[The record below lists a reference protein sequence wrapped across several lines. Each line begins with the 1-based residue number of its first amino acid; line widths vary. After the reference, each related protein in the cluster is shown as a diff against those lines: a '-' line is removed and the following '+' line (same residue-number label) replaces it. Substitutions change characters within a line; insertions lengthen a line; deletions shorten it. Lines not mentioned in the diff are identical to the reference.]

1 MNDLSISTT
10 QATSSVETRYGLPA
24 EVRYCVRCVMSNQ
37 RPCSTIEY
45 AHTPLSR
52 KRTLNIDGE
61 GVCDA
66 CRMAERKD
74 ATDWKARRAELVEL
88 CARYRG
94 FGTYDCIVPGS
105 GGKDSFYAAHMLRA
119 EFGMNPLLVTWAPHL
134 YTDVG
139 RRNLQ
144 AWQALGDHMLVT
156 PRTVTHRILTRL
168 ALDNLFHPFQPFIV
182 GQKVLA
188 PGIAQ
193 RMGIP
198 LVFYGESEQEYGDP
212 LDRSQREQALWQER
226 GSMHLSGM
234 PISDLPLTRSE
245 VQMYLPAPVSSVQ
258 VHYLGYYLR
267 WHPQGS
273 YYAAAEHGFEAAPER
288 TPGTYSRYNS
298 IDDKLD
304 DLHYWTTWIK
314 FGIGRATYDASQ
326 EIRNGDITREE
337 GVELVRRYDG
347 EWPGR
352 FATEVAA
359 YLSPP
364 GTHPI
369 EDLLEYVMLLGERF
383 RSPHLWD
390 GENPRYRVA

>member
-1 MNDLSISTT
+1 MQQTSTPK
-10 QATSSVETRYGLPA
+10 YGLPA
-24 EVRYCVRCVMSNQ
+24 DVRFCVRCVMSNQ
-37 RPCSTIEY
+37 RPCSTVEY
-45 AHTPLSR
+45 QHKPTSI

-66 CRMAERKD
+66 CRMAERKER
-74 ATDWKARRAELVEL
+74 TDWDARRAELVDL
-88 CARYRG
+88 CSRYRG

-105 GGKDSFYAAHMLRA
+105 GGKDSFYAAHMLRT
-119 EFGMNPLLVTWAPHL
+119 EFGMKPLLVTWAPHL

-139 RRNLQ
+139 WRNLQ
-144 AWQALGDHMLVT
+144 RWQAFGDHMLVT
-156 PRTVTHRILTRL
+156 PKTLTHRILTRL

-188 PGIAQ
+188 PTIAQ

-212 LDRSQREQALWQER
+212 LDRSHRQQALWKEYSN
-226 GSMHLSGM
+226 GVHLSGVQ
-234 PISDLPLTRSE
+234 IKDLPLTKTDLE
-245 VQMYLPAPVSSVQ
+245 MYLPPPSASVQ

-267 WHPQGS
+267 WHPQSS
-273 YYAAAEHGFEAAPER
+273 YYAAVEQGFEAAPER

-298 IDDKLD
+298 LDDKLD

-326 EIRNGDITREE
+326 EIRNGDITRDE

-347 EWPGR
+347 EWPFR
-352 FATEVAA
+352 FAVEVAE

-364 GTHPI
+364 GFKRI
-369 EDLLEYVMLLGERF
+369 ENLKEYMVDLAERF
-383 RSPHLWD
+383 KSPHLWD
-390 GENPRYRVA
+390 GDRLRHRVA